1 MPTSEPIESASPT
14 LEVETEVASAGEGAT
29 AGMKRKDPPPTTSFS
44 SSMTLSSL
52 TSSLRTS
59 TTSSI
64 STLNNRLPTPTNLST
79 HLLQEIDTAANLST
93 RLIQEIDTEL
103 YRGENAITNPTESV
117 GAEITVNSPT
127 EDVVQ
132 PKPTLIDKAPSGG
145 NSPIWSFFK
154 LFDPDCHPDLEKYAQ
169 CTLCNTKISRGNDSS
184 TSGMNRHLMFKHIDV
199 YKRMLQEAN
208 QNKTKSEAPK
218 ITTHFKVTDKKSDK
232 EMKQLFT
239 VAAATCAATNGL
251 PLDLFTS
258 PSFRNMFGAISRTA
272 DRVVNISSKCLRKE
286 VLTLGLIAEDAVRA
300 ELRGKRVS
308 YTSDHW
314 TGPNDETYTTVTAHF
329 IETDAWEM
337 RSLCIDFKV
346 FSGRTTGE
354 KIYNDI
360 QAVLKKFMGASD
372 FVQDTI
378 GITDTTGNMG
388 KLGKFLRESGHEHAY
403 CTDHVFHLT
412 ASLAFGGKL
421 LFGKLA

>member
-1 MPTSEPIESASPT
+1 MPTIKPIESASPT
-14 LEVETEVASAGEGAT
+14 VEVETEVASAGEGAT
-29 AGMKRKDPPPTTSFS
+29 AGTKRKDPPPTTLFS

-64 STLNNRLPTPTNLST
+64 STLNNLLPTPTNLST
-79 HLLQEIDTAANLST
+79 
-93 RLIQEIDTEL
+93 RLRQEIDTEL
-103 YRGENAITNPTESV
+103 DMEETAIANPAESV

-127 EDVVQ
+127 DVVQ
-132 PKPTLIDKAPSGG
+132 PKPTLIDEPPSGCD
-145 NSPIWSFFK
+145 SLCWSFFK
-154 LFDPDCHPDLEKYAQ
+154 LFDPNCHPDLEKYAQ
-169 CTLCNTKISRGNDSS
+169 CMLCNTKISRGNDSS
-184 TSGMNRHLMFKHIDV
+184 TSGMNKHLMFKHIDV
-199 YKRMLQEAN
+199 YKRMQQEAN
-208 QNKTKSEAPK
+208 QNKTKSKAPK
-218 ITTHFKVTDKKSDK
+218 ITTHFKVTDKKTDK

-251 PLDLFTS
+251 PLDLFTR

-272 DRVVNISSKCLRKE
+272 DRVVNIGSTCLRKE
-286 VLTLGLIAEDAVRA
+286 VLMLGLIAEDAVRA
-300 ELRGKRVS
+300 ELIGKRVS

-329 IETDAWEM
+329 IDTDVWEM
-337 RSLCIDFKV
+337 RSMCIDFKV
-346 FSGRTTGE
+346 FSGRTTGDN
-354 KIYNDI
+354 IYNDI

-421 LFGKLA
+421 LFDELA

>member
-14 LEVETEVASAGEGAT
+14 VEVETEVASAGEGAT

-44 SSMTLSSL
+44 SSMTSSSL
-52 TSSLRTS
+52 TSSLQTS

-79 HLLQEIDTAANLST
+79 RLL
-93 RLIQEIDTEL
+93 QEIDTEL
-103 YRGENAITNPTESV
+103 YREKNTITNPTESV

-132 PKPTLIDKAPSGG
+132 PKPTLIDVPPSGS

-154 LFDPDCHPDLEKYAQ
+154 LFDPDCHPELQKYSQ

-184 TSGMNRHLMFKHIDV
+184 TSGMKKHLMFKHIDV

-218 ITTHFKVTDKKSDK
+218 ITTHFKVADKKSDK

-251 PLDLFTS
+251 PLDLFTR

-272 DRVVNISSKCLRKE
+272 DRVVNISSICLRKE
-286 VLTLGLIAEDAVRA
+286 MLTLGLIVEDAVRA
-300 ELRGKRVS
+300 ELQGKRVS

-329 IETDAWEM
+329 IDTDAWEM

-346 FSGRTTGE
+346 FSGRTTGDN
-354 KIYNDI
+354 IYNDI